1 MYRRSLLQ
9 LIGAAVAALPWRPSL
24 AEAQASPLGEPAAHT
39 LRAIAPAVLP
49 SAIGAAGA
57 DRVVDRF
64 LEWLRGY
71 KSGAEMGFGYGIL
84 RKRVTPAITSDKYRQ
99 QLESIDGAIPAG
111 SSFRALPIEERQ
123 RVITAALERA
133 GIRDFPMSPDGTHVI
148 SDFMSFYFTST
159 EANDLCYRA
168 AIGRDR
174 CRTLAGSRQR
184 PAPIAKA

>member
-9 LIGAAVAALPWRPSL
+9 LIGASVAALPWRGSL
-24 AEAQASPLGEPAAHT
+24 AQAQAAPLGEAAART
-39 LRAIAPAVLP
+39 LRAVAPAVLP
-49 SAIGAAGA
+49 LELGTAGV
-57 DRVVDRF
+57 DREVDRF

-71 KSGAEMGFGYGIL
+71 KSGAEMGFGYGML
-84 RKRVTPAITSDKYRQ
+84 RKRVTPTITPETYRQ
-99 QLESIDGAIPAG
+99 QLESIEQGAPAG
-111 SSFRALPIEERQ
+111 SSFGALPIQERQ

-133 GIRDFPMSPDGTHVI
+133 GVKDFPSSPDGTHVI

-168 AIGRDR
+168 AIGRER
-174 CRTLAGSRQR
+174 CRTLAGSSTR